1 MESSNGDEGR
11 IEDMLASIGKRSD
24 PRLRSES
31 IDGELVSVTRANRYA
46 FSLSTTSAPCSS
58 LPDST
63 RTTR

>member
-1 MESSNGDEGR
+1 MESSNGDERR
-11 IEDMLASIGKRSD
+11 IEDMLASIGTRW
-24 PRLRSES
+24 LGSES
-31 IDGELVSVTRANRYA
+31 IGGELVSVTRANRYA